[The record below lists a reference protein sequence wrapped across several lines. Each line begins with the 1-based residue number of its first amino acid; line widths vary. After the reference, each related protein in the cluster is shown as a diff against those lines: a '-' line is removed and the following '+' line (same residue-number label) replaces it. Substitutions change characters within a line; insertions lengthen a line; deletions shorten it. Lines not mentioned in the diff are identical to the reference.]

1 MYWGSLCAEMWRVFR
16 LLLSLLP
23 AVSRAYEVVEIVEGR
38 LAADEANHY
47 TVRTTGVLVG
57 IGTCHQ
63 VKGRLYHRERV
74 VCPSSGL
81 GNTGR

>member
-1 MYWGSLCAEMWRVFR
+1 MLCAGSRGVQMWRVFR

-23 AVSRAYEVVEIVEGR
+23 AVCRAYQVVEVVEGR

-57 IGTCHQ
+57 MVTRSKVGC
-63 VKGRLYHRERV
+63 VRGSMCGL
-74 VCPSSGL
+74 CLSSCVGD
-81 GNTGR
+81 TGR

>member
-1 MYWGSLCAEMWRVFR
+1 MGGLCTGCLGVEMWRVFR

-23 AVSRAYEVVEIVEGR
+23 AVCRAYEIVETVEGR

-57 IGTCHQ
+57 MGTPCHQ
-63 VKGRLYHRERV
+63 VKGRL
-74 VCPSSGL
+74 C
-81 GNTGR
+81 